1 MPQYMKKEDRF
12 PMFDFLDRPVPE
24 WMDVSKIIEKHRKKH
39 HPIKYMTQQYVESVT
54 NNPEQT
60 NWTEVSNTLC
70 KLSTAEK
77 NYSANDPKPKI
88 FTKFLSIAGSIFGIA
103 CITQP
108 EKFDTFVSKAWP
120 FVYKDRDQD

>member
-1 MPQYMKKEDRF
+1 
-12 PMFDFLDRPVPE
+12 MFDFLDRPVPE
-24 WMDVSKIIEKHRKKH
+24 WMDVNRILDKRRKKKQ
-39 HPIKYMTQQYVESVT
+39 PIKYMTEKYVESVSIEQ
-54 NNPEQT
+54 NP

-88 FTKFLSIAGSIFGIA
+88 FSKILSIAGSVFGIA